1 MHMTGISKDLH
12 DEAVVRASA
21 TFAASAFA
29 RLACALHE
37 RGVIDD
43 YLIGELAAVAAECG
57 REAGTDA
64 AVKAMEIIQADLGA
78 PSRRQETRDAA
89 LDEAQ
94 AAEDAAR
101 DEQVAAHKRAG

>member
-1 MHMTGISKDLH
+1 MDMTGISKDLH
-12 DEAVVRASA
+12 DESVVRASA

-29 RLACALHE
+29 RLTRALHE
-37 RGVIDD
+37 QGVIDD
-43 YLIGELAAVAAECG
+43 YLIGELAAVAADCG

-101 DEQVAAHKRAG
+101 DAQVAAHKRAG